1 MEAIAEDDLVA
12 VRATM
17 TGIHNGE
24 FQGIPP
30 TGKHSRQ
37 GQIHVFRLRTG
48 QIAEHA
54 AQRDDLGLLLHLGW
68 RPRTDA

>member
-17 TGIHNGE
+17 TGIHSGE

-30 TGKHSRQ
+30 TGKHFREAQ
-37 GQIHVFRLRTG
+37 MHIFRLRSCK
-48 QIAEHA
+48 IAEHA

-68 RPRTDA
+68 RPRMDA